1 MSLTTWR
8 LTRAQFAATALSGEG
23 STRYPG
29 RWNPR
34 GIRVVYTSESLSLAT
49 LEILAH
55 AENLEM
61 LHQYVAL
68 RVNLPSTSVTSLTLA
83 ALPEDWQSDPAPDST
98 RQLGLNWLRRQ
109 ETLVLKV
116 PSVLIPSEHNFII
129 NPNHPAFDEVTVAAP
144 VPLPFDAR
152 VLSVITQSST

>member
-1 MSLTTWR
+1 LSLATWR
-8 LTRAQFAATALSGEG
+8 LTRSDYVATALSGEG
-23 STRYPG
+23 SARYPG

-34 GIRVVYTSESLSLAT
+34 GVRVAYTSESLSLAV

-68 RVNLPSTSVTSLTLA
+68 RVDLPSSSVTTLTLEE
-83 ALPEDWQSDPAPDST
+83 LPPDWQSEPAPDST
-98 RQLGLNWLRRQ
+98 RQLGLDWFRRQ

-129 NPNHPAFDEVTVAAP
+129 NPHHPAVADVIVATPAP
-144 VPLPFDAR
+144 FPFDAR
-152 VLSVITQSST
+152 ILRVIAQGA

>member
-8 LTRAQFAATALSGEG
+8 LTRAEYAATALSGEG
-23 STRYPG
+23 SARYPG

-49 LEILAH
+49 LEVLAH

-61 LHQYVAL
+61 LNHYVAL
-68 RVNLPSTSVTSLTLA
+68 RVDFPSTSLTTLELD
-83 ALPEDWQSDPAPDST
+83 ALPADWQSEPVPEST
-98 RQLGLNWLRRQ
+98 RMLGLDWYHRQ
-109 ETLVLKV
+109 ETLALKV
-116 PSVLIPSEHNFII
+116 PSVLILSEHNFII
-129 NPNHPAFDEVTVAAP
+129 NPNHAAFGAVTVAVP

-152 VLSVITQSST
+152 VLRVTAQRPI

>member
-1 MSLTTWR
+1 LSLTTWR
-8 LTRAQFAATALSGEG
+8 LTRAAYAATALSGEG
-23 STRYPG
+23 SARYPG

-34 GIRVVYTSESLSLAT
+34 GVRVAYTSESLSLAT

-61 LHQYVAL
+61 LNQYVAL
-68 RVNLPSTSVTSLTLA
+68 RVDLPSTSMTTFTLD
-83 ALPEDWQSDPAPDST
+83 ALPDDWQTEPTPDST
-98 RQLGLNWLRRQ
+98 RLLGFDWFRRG

-129 NPNHPAFDEVTVAAP
+129 NPNHPAFDEVKVADP
-144 VPLPFDAR
+144 VPFPFDAR
-152 VLSVITQSST
+152 VLSVITQDRI

>member
-1 MSLTTWR
+1 LSLTTWR
-8 LTRAQFAATALSGEG
+8 LTRSEYAATALSGEG
-23 STRYPG
+23 SARYPG

-61 LHQYVAL
+61 LNQYVAL
-68 RVNLPSTSVTSLTLA
+68 RVDLPSTSMTTLTLD
-83 ALPEDWQSDPAPDST
+83 ALPEDWQSNPPPEST
-98 RQLGLNWLRRQ
+98 RQLGLDWFRRQ

-129 NPNHPAFDEVTVAAP
+129 NPHHPAFDQVAVAPP

-152 VLSVITQSST
+152 ILSVMTQGPT

>member
-1 MSLTTWR
+1 M
-8 LTRAQFAATALSGEG
+8 SGEG
-23 STRYPG
+23 SARYPG

-49 LEILAH
+49 LEVLAH
-55 AENLEM
+55 AENPETLN
-61 LHQYVAL
+61 HYVAL
-68 RVNLPSTSVTSLTLA
+68 RVDLPSTSVTTLELD
-83 ALPEDWQSDPAPDST
+83 ALPEDWQSEPAPEST
-98 RQLGLNWLRRQ
+98 RLLGLDWFRRQ

-129 NPNHPAFDEVTVAAP
+129 NPNHEAFGAVTVAAP

-152 VLSVITQSST
+152 LLSVIAQSPT